1 MMTES
6 VLKELFPY
14 FDQDSTTLSREN
26 MQMLCNGDSV
36 VHNEVMEI
44 VLQELKECQSV
55 DRVSLLKSILFKS
68 RDETI
73 KKSVIQELARLKSQ
87 ELSLILSGYLRKN
100 RNNTPSKIEAIRQ
113 LGKASIRRY
122 LERK

>member
-14 FDQDSTTLSREN
+14 FDQDSTTLSREK

-44 VLQELKECQSV
+44 VLQELKERQSV
-55 DRVSLLKSILFKS
+55 DRVSLLKTILFKS